1 MTFDQ
6 CFEVVMEIEGFG
18 SVVDDPEDNGGL
30 TKWGISKKAHPELS
44 EEDIRTLTKEKAK
57 AIYKRK
63 YWDEIAAR
71 SLPAFIR
78 LSSFDACVNHG
89 ITGGAK
95 LMQKAANVDKAGL
108 EVDGVIGPLSQ
119 KAIKKLDPKSFLI
132 NLSLQRLRLF
142 QRHEDFQRFGDG
154 WTKRLF
160 KVAIETV

>member
-18 SVVDDPEDNGGL
+18 SVVDDPDDNGGL
-30 TKWGISKKAHPELS
+30 TKWGISKNAHPELS
-44 EEDIRTLTKEKAK
+44 DDDIRNLTKEKAK

-63 YWDEIAAR
+63 YWDLAAAR
-71 SLPAFIR
+71 SLPAFVR
-78 LSSFDACVNHG
+78 LSVFDACVHHG
-89 ITGGAK
+89 VPGGPK
-95 LMQKAANVDKAGL
+95 LMQKAANVDLARL

-119 KAIKKLDPKSFLI
+119 KAIKKLDPKSFVI
-132 NLSLQRLRLF
+132 NLSMQRLRLF
-142 QRHEDFQRFGDG
+142 QRHEDYEKYGNG